1 MNEKTRKL
9 LAKFLLDLA
18 HQMAG
23 NSGLAIISALLS
35 NGPMRDEDLARVTG
49 MNVLTIRGIVSQFI
63 SAGFVTYFEQRAR
76 SNWVDYYFFIDQI
89 GLRAAMKERF
99 LKVLSLVQGFLQSI
113 NANELQWCDQCRL
126 FYRLE
131 ESVLTEGGDVL
142 CPVCGSHLKECLDFA
157 EQLNNHLSDII
168 KKLRELW
175 RYI

>member
-1 MNEKTRKL
+1 MKH
-9 LAKFLLDLA
+9 LDLDFIRNQFPA
-18 HQMAG
+18 LSGEWTFFDNAG
-23 NSGLAIISALLS
+23 GSQTAKQVG
-35 NGPMRDEDLARVTG
+35 ARIQDYLYNTNVQLGASYTPSQQAGERVLEAQVT
-49 MNVLTIRGIVSQFI
+49 MSKL
-63 SAGFVTYFEQRAR
+63 
-76 SNWVDYYFFIDQI
+76 
-89 GLRAAMKERF
+89 
-99 LKVLSLVQGFLQSI
+99 I

-126 FYRLE
+126 FYKLE